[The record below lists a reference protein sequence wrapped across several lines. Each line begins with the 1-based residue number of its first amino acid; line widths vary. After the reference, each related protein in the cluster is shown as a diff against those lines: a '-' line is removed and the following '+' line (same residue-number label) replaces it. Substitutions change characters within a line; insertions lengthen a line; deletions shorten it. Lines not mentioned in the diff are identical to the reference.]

1 MTAKFDY
8 LHEAGKMREFVFQ
21 VGVRAD
27 PTLDNINSFA
37 AILFF
42 QKSNGEIVEVAKI
55 DNTEHADGE
64 IHIDRYY
71 REQDADD
78 KDFTVDVDDVWE
90 ADKHLKD
97 NWQHYARTFLDN
109 HGKSGKRR

>member
-1 MTAKFDY
+1 MTAEFDY
-8 LHEAGKMREFVFQ
+8 LHEAGKMRGIVFQ

-27 PTLDNINSFA
+27 PTLDNVDSFA

-42 QKSNGEIVEVAKI
+42 QKADGTVVEVAKI
-55 DNTEHADGE
+55 DNTEHDDGE

-78 KDFTVDVDDVWE
+78 KDFTIDVDGVWE
-90 ADKHLKD
+90 ADRHLED
-97 NWQHYARTFLDN
+97 NWQHFGRTYLEN
-109 HGKSGKRR
+109 HGKEGNRG